1 VGSITVHDQGAGIEP
16 ELMSQVFE
24 LFWQG
29 ERTPDRAQGGLGI
42 GLSLVRSLV
51 ERHGGSVRG
60 SSDTHGGGTDFEIRL
75 PVLTE
80 EIAGHG
86 ARETEPTPE
95 ESGALRRILV
105 VDDKRDA
112 AESMAMLLRLRGHQ
126 VLVAHDA
133 REALEIAAVA
143 WPSVVL
149 LDIGLPEIDGYEVCR
164 RLRQQGM
171 VDTQIIAMTGYGQER
186 DRQRSKEAGFD
197 AHTVKPVDI
206 GEVLKLLASHR

>member
-1 VGSITVHDQGAGIEP
+1 
-16 ELMSQVFE
+16 
-24 LFWQG
+24 
-29 ERTPDRAQGGLGI
+29 
-42 GLSLVRSLV
+42 
-51 ERHGGSVRG
+51 
-60 SSDTHGGGTDFEIRL
+60 
-75 PVLTE
+75 
-80 EIAGHG
+80 
-86 ARETEPTPE
+86 
-95 ESGALRRILV
+95 
-105 VDDKRDA
+105 
-112 AESMAMLLRLRGHQ
+112 
-126 VLVAHDA
+126 VAHDA

-186 DRQRSKEAGFD
+186 DRQRSREAGFD